1 MSGRAMR
8 SCSVLVA
15 LVAACRAPAPVAPPV
30 PAPAPVTPA
39 APPVAAPAALPGTVG
54 GIERPEALAGY
65 FEALAALEAKR
76 GDGDVR
82 VAVLGDSHI
91 AADWETGPLRR
102 LLQQRFGD
110 GGRGFV
116 PLGRPWKVWS
126 QEGVL
131 TGTSGAW
138 LTRMH
143 KHGEG
148 PFGLTGFALESRE
161 AGSRAWTHVL
171 TASTAGELAYLEQP
185 GGGSFDLLVDNV
197 RSARITTR
205 ADAAHSAFHAFP
217 LAGTSTKHLLEV
229 RPVGDGNVRI
239 FGVALDRADTTGL
252 VLDALGLN
260 GSRVATALSWSEDA
274 WTEDLRHRAP
284 ALVIVAYGTNDA
296 VDYETP
302 VEAFEKSFVEELAR
316 IGRIVPSSSCLVVG
330 PPDRTNAPRLA
341 AIVAA
346 ERRAAASGHCAYF
359 DRITA
364 MGGPGSILRWGQPD
378 RVHLSREGYSRIA
391 ASLVGDLLAA
401 YELWKR

>member
-1 MSGRAMR
+1 MR
-8 SCSVLVA
+8 SCSALVA
-15 LVAACRAPAPVAPPV
+15 LLAACRAPAPAALPAPPS
-30 PAPAPVTPA
+30 APIVLA
-39 APPVAAPAALPGTVG
+39 APPSAAPAGLPGTVG
-54 GIERPEALAGY
+54 GIEHPEALTSY

-76 GDGDVR
+76 REGDVR

-91 AADWETGPLRR
+91 AADWETGPMRR
-102 LLQQRFGD
+102 LLQERFGD

-131 TGTSGAW
+131 TGTSGTRR
-138 LTRMH
+138 TRMH

-205 ADAAHSAFHAFP
+205 ADAPRSVFHAFP
-217 LAGTSTKHLLEV
+217 LAGSSSKHLLEV

-239 FGVALDRADTTGL
+239 FGVALDRVDTKGL

-274 WTEDLRHRAP
+274 WAEDLGHRAP
-284 ALVIVAYGTNDA
+284 ALVVVAYGTNDA

-302 VEAFEKSFVEELAR
+302 VETFEKGFAEELAR
-316 IGRIVPSSSCLVVG
+316 IGRIVPSASCLVVG

-341 AIVAA
+341 AVVAA
-346 ERRAAASGHCAYF
+346 ERRAAANGHCAYF

-364 MGGPGSILRWGQPD
+364 MGGSGSILRWGQPD
-378 RVHLSREGYSRIA
+378 RVHLSREGYARVA
-391 ASLVGDLLAA
+391 AALVGDLLKA
-401 YELWKR
+401 YDLWKR